1 MPPEI
6 DPKIRAFERRIIF
19 LIGAV
24 QFINILDFMMVMPL
38 GPDFARSLGI
48 ATSKLGYIGGSYT
61 LAAAFSGLV
70 GSFFLDRFDRRPA
83 LAISMLGLALGTA
96 AGGMAHG
103 MAGLMAARVLAGIF
117 GGPATSISLSI
128 IADVIPRARRGKAL
142 GAVMGA
148 FSVAS
153 VLGVPAGLQLAL
165 WGGWRTPFFVVA
177 TMGVLITAGAA
188 FYLPELRAHITAVG
202 PQERPS
208 LGALFS
214 RPVVRLSYLMTATV
228 MMSGFILIPNFS
240 AYFQGNLGYPR
251 ERLGLLYAV
260 VGTVSFATMRLVG
273 WLVDRKGSFRI
284 GTLGSGL
291 LMLVLYLGFLTFP
304 PLLPPIAIFVAFMFA
319 MSFRN
324 ISYNT
329 LTSMVPRAPERA
341 RFMSIQSSVQHAASA
356 LGAFLSARLLTE
368 LPDRRL
374 VGMPRLVLISMAL
387 TVMLPALLY
396 LVERRIDRGP
406 ESVAATGPSDAR
418 SVLANA

>member
-6 DPKIRAFERRIIF
+6 EPRIRAFERRIIF

-48 ATSKLGYIGGSYT
+48 PTSKLGYIGGSYT
-61 LAAAFSGLV
+61 LAAAFSGLI

-96 AGGMAHG
+96 AGGLAHG
-103 MAGLMAARVLAGIF
+103 MVGLMAARVLAGIF

-128 IADVIPRARRGKAL
+128 VADVIPRERRGKAL

-177 TMGVLITAGAA
+177 TMGILITAGAA
-188 FYLPELRAHITAVG
+188 YYLPELRAHITADG

-208 LGALFS
+208 LGALFA
-214 RPVVRLSYLMTATV
+214 RPVVRFSYLMTATV

-251 ERLGLLYAV
+251 ARLGLLYAIG
-260 VGTVSFATMRLVG
+260 GTVSFATMRFVG
-273 WLVDRKGSFRI
+273 WLVDRNGSFRI

-291 LMLVLYLGFLTFP
+291 LILVLYLGFLTAGPVLP
-304 PLLPPIAIFVAFMFA
+304 PLAIFVSFMFA

-329 LTSMVPRAPERA
+329 LTSMVPHAAERA
-341 RFMSIQSSVQHAASA
+341 RFMSIQSAVQHAASA
-356 LGAFLSARLLTE
+356 TGAFLSARLLTE
-368 LPDRRL
+368 IPDRRL

-387 TVMLPALLY
+387 TVTLPLLLY
-396 LVERRIDRGP
+396 LVEHRIERGP
-406 ESVAATGPSDAR
+406 EGVEESGAKGAS
-418 SVLANA
+418 SVLASA